1 MFIQIRPGTIPFL
14 GENALGWRYRESDV
28 RKIVYDNNK
37 FGKILGRILERLYF
51 NVLEIRSVSSRLE
64 LTVG

>member
-14 GENALGWRYRESDV
+14 GGNALGWRYRESDV

-51 NVLEIRSVSSRLE
+51 NVLEIKSVSSRLE